1 MTVILGLLGAAAA
14 AFWAFRYFV
23 SAAQE
28 GRDAVNDMRGFI
40 RSGQWSKKVGQRMIE
55 HVTDPRESAAI
66 LLYQMAAYDGAVTE
80 RQQKAIVGEMK
91 AAFAADEETAQG
103 LYAFARMAVG
113 QVNDAGNSLRKILGP
128 VAQNCTD
135 AEKSSLI
142 GMLEKVGEIESPMTD
157 AQRRLAAEARRVLF
171 PRT

>member
-14 AFWAFRYFV
+14 AFWAFSHFV
-23 SAAQE
+23 NAARE
-28 GRDAVNDMRGFI
+28 GRDAMNDLAGLI
-40 RSGQWSKKVGQRMIE
+40 RSGKWSKKVGQRMIE

-80 RQQKAIVGEMK
+80 RQQRAIVGQMK
-91 AAFAADEETAQG
+91 SAFAVDEETAQG

-128 VAQNCTD
+128 VVQNCTD
-135 AEKSSLI
+135 AERKSLVA
-142 GMLEKVGEIESPMTD
+142 MLETIGEVESPLTD
-157 AQRRLAAEARRVLF
+157 VQRRLIAEAQRILF
-171 PRT
+171 PRS